1 MSVALAL
8 LAMVIELCVGYPER
22 LVRAIGHPASW
33 IGGLIG
39 ALDRM
44 LNHDDATDGVR
55 RMGGVI
61 ALVVIIVIAGF
72 AAFVT
77 QWLLCLLPFGIVPTA
92 IVASSL
98 IAQRSLHQHVAAV
111 ASALEAGD
119 LAAGRAAV
127 SHIVGR
133 DTADLDEAGVAR
145 AAIESLAENF
155 SDGVVAPVF
164 WLAIAGLPGGALY
177 KAINT
182 ADSMIGHRN
191 KRYAAF
197 GWAAAKLDDLV
208 NLPASRLAALILI
221 GAATLR
227 RDEVAAVDAWRTVW
241 LDAPRHRSPNA
252 GYPEAAMAGAL
263 GLSLGGP
270 RVYGG
275 ERVDD
280 APMGG
285 GRWTANAADI
295 RRALALYRTADA
307 ILIALLVVITAIFI
321 APM

>member
-22 LVRAIGHPASW
+22 LTRAIGHPASW
-33 IGGLIG
+33 IGGLI
-39 ALDRM
+39 AVLDRM
-44 LNHDDATDGVR
+44 LNHDEAADGVR

-61 ALVVIIVIAGF
+61 ALVVIIVIVG
-72 AAFVT
+72 AAALVT
-77 QWLLCLLPFGIVPTA
+77 QWLLLLLPFGIVPTA
-92 IVASSL
+92 LVASSL
-98 IAQRSLHQHVAAV
+98 IAQRSLHQHVANV
-111 ASALEAGD
+111 AIALEAGD

-133 DTADLDEAGVAR
+133 DTAELDDAGVAR

-197 GWAAAKLDDLV
+197 GWAAARLDDLV

-221 GAATLR
+221 GAAALR
-227 RDEVAAVDAWRTVW
+227 RDEIAAIDAWRTVW
-241 LDAPRHRSPNA
+241 MDAPRHRSPNA

-270 RVYGG
+270 RVYDG

-285 GRWTANAADI
+285 GRWAANAGDI

>member
-8 LAMVIELCVGYPER
+8 LAMVMELCLGYPQP
-22 LVRAIGHPASW
+22 LTRAIGHPVAW
-33 IGGLIG
+33 IGRLIG

-61 ALVVIIVIAGF
+61 AVLVVIVIAGV
-72 AAFVT
+72 AAFAI
-77 QWLLCLLPFGIVPTA
+77 QRILFLLPLGVVTTA
-92 IVASSL
+92 LVASSL

-111 ASALEAGD
+111 ASALEAND

-133 DTADLDEAGVAR
+133 DTAELDEAGVAR

-197 GWAAAKLDDLV
+197 GWAAARLDDLV

-221 GAATLR
+221 GAAALR

-263 GLSLGGP
+263 GLSLGGQ
-270 RVYGG
+270 RVYDG

-307 ILIALLVVITAIFI
+307 ILIALLIVITAIFI
-321 APM
+321 VPM